1 MKTHC
6 IFIGNSILIYI
17 VYVSFLYPMKW
28 FVGDFYK
35 IDVKIF
41 VPKSIIKRIVPNRAS
56 ICQSNLFL
64 ILWEKF
70 KYNILIKIWLH

>member
-6 IFIGNSILIYI
+6 RFIGNSILIYI

-35 IDVKIF
+35 IDVKNQNNDLYL
-41 VPKSIIKRIVPNRAS
+41 KA
-56 ICQSNLFL
+56 L
-64 ILWEKF
+64 
-70 KYNILIKIWLH
+70 